1 MFLCDNQWGLWQ
13 FWRFSVLSN
22 MFSRKRKTSKN
33 WSTIFESTK
42 IVNASFPYKT
52 AISKANVKTNRMMTT
67 KWTYHKNG
75 VLPVTTL
82 FFWKFCFSLR
92 TSYEELI
99 CCTKNP
105 NAHICTFW
113 KRWSFIWRYFFLVSI
128 LNRIW
133 SFTTTPKCLIRDV
146 EIGLY

>member
-1 MFLCDNQWGLWQ
+1 
-13 FWRFSVLSN
+13 

-33 WSTIFESTK
+33 WSTVFESTK

-82 FFWKFCFSLR
+82 FF
-92 TSYEELI
+92 
-99 CCTKNP
+99 
-105 NAHICTFW
+105 
-113 KRWSFIWRYFFLVSI
+113 
-128 LNRIW
+128 
-133 SFTTTPKCLIRDV
+133 
-146 EIGLY
+146 